1 MCVSLCLC
9 AFVQPIRIVHIAQ
22 KNDKVR
28 SCAFSADGQNLA
40 IGLLSG
46 GIKVMEFYP
55 SVAQVGDVM

>member
-1 MCVSLCLC
+1 
-9 AFVQPIRIVHIAQ
+9 VQPIRIVHIAQ